1 MRNFLKNF
9 EEYAILL
16 LFPLLVLVV
25 LTATAARYFELFP
38 MFWGEELARY
48 IMVYM
53 GYVGIAL
60 AMKRRAHIGVSAF
73 VGLFPSLGMR
83 RLFHALQ
90 LGIILSFCAV
100 ISYFVLEIIQR
111 QSAIGQTSP
120 ALNLPI
126 EVPYA
131 AVPFGMLLLAIRT
144 IQVYIEDWHSLKGA

>member
-1 MRNFLKNF
+1 MKNFFDNF
-9 EEYAILL
+9 EEYAILC
-16 LFPLLVLVV
+16 LFPLLVVVV

-60 AMKRRAHIGVSAF
+60 AMKRRAHIGVGAF
-73 VGLFPSLGMR
+73 VDMFRTLFMR
-83 RLFHALQ
+83 RFFHAAQ
-90 LGIILSFCAV
+90 LLIILSFCGI
-100 ISYFVLEIIQR
+100 ISYFVMEIIQR
-111 QSAIGQTSP
+111 QAAIGQTSP

-131 AVPFGMLLLAIRT
+131 AVPLGMLLLAIRT
-144 IQVYIEDWHSLKGA
+144 IQVYVADWHALEGE

>member
-1 MRNFLKNF
+1 MKNFFDNF
-9 EEYAILL
+9 EEYAILC
-16 LFPLLVLVV
+16 LFPLLVVVV

-60 AMKRRAHIGVSAF
+60 AMKRRAHIGVGAF
-73 VGLFPSLGMR
+73 VGMFRSLFMR
-83 RLFHALQ
+83 RFFHAAQ
-90 LGIILSFCAV
+90 LLIILSFCGI
-100 ISYFVLEIIQR
+100 ISYFVMEIIQR
-111 QSAIGQTSP
+111 QAAIGQTSP

-131 AVPFGMLLLAIRT
+131 AVPLGMLLLAIRT
-144 IQVYIEDWHSLKGA
+144 IQVYVADWQALEGE

>member
-1 MRNFLKNF
+1 MKKFFDNF
-9 EEYAILL
+9 EEYAILC
-16 LFPLLVLVV
+16 LFPLLVAVV

-60 AMKRRAHIGVSAF
+60 AMKRRAHIGVGAF
-73 VGLFPSLGMR
+73 VGMFRSLFMR
-83 RLFHALQ
+83 RFFHAAQ
-90 LGIILSFCAV
+90 LLIILSFCGI
-100 ISYFVLEIIQR
+100 ISYFVMEIIQR
-111 QSAIGQTSP
+111 QAAIGQTSP

-131 AVPFGMLLLAIRT
+131 AVPLGMLLLAIRT
-144 IQVYIEDWHSLKGA
+144 IQVYVADWQALEGE